1 MRVWLLAALGGGAA
15 VYFAVRVLF
24 NKRDPKHWSTLP
36 HPPTKSVFGIA
47 GDLAATGRHENVYA
61 WARLCGPVYVS
72 WVGNDPWLFLSD
84 YDEIQRFL
92 KERPSGFHKMGA
104 FLEQP
109 GLPFA
114 EDEQWA
120 RQRRHS
126 APAFNEKS
134 THAMLQAF
142 SDAGEDLCRA
152 LSANLAKSVD
162 VNEIA
167 IQTFMQSTFEVLLD
181 SKKDIIGEGA
191 RDRDDP
197 AVSALNKVCP

>member
-1 MRVWLLAALGGGAA
+1 
-15 VYFAVRVLF
+15 
-24 NKRDPKHWSTLP
+24 
-36 HPPTKSVFGIA
+36 VFGIV
-47 GDLAATGRHENVYA
+47 GDLAGAEKQQNVYA
-61 WARLCGPVYVS
+61 WARLCGSVYVS
-72 WVGNDPWLFLSD
+72 RVGSDPWLFLSD

-92 KERPSGFHKMGA
+92 KERPSGFHKMFA
-104 FLEQP
+104 HVLEQP

-134 THAMLQAF
+134 TQAMLQVF
-142 SDAGEDLCRA
+142 SDSGEDLCRA

-162 VNEIA
+162 MNEIA
-167 IQTFMQSTFEVLLD
+167 IQAFMQSVFEIALD

-197 AVSALNKVCP
+197 AVRAVKKVCP